1 MSAMIRGSR
10 DSLGVPIEPD
20 EEIPLGRDYYDDPI
34 YEGSHFYITPDGYL
48 LEESIDQ
55 YIEDIFG
62 VPQVAEACDF
72 E

>member
-1 MSAMIRGSR
+1 MSAVVRGSR

-34 YEGSHFYITPDGYL
+34 YEGSYVYITPDGYL
-48 LEESIDQ
+48 LEDNIDQ
-55 YIEDIFG
+55 YVKDIFG
-62 VPQVAEACDF
+62 VPQVVEACEF

>member
-1 MSAMIRGSR
+1 MSKVILGSR

-34 YEGSHFYITPDGYL
+34 YEGDYVYITPDGYL
-48 LEESIDQ
+48 LEESISQ
-55 YIEDIFG
+55 YVEDIFG
-62 VPQVAEACDF
+62 VPQTVSAFDF

>member
-10 DSLGVPIEPD
+10 DSLGVPYEPD

-34 YEGSHFYITPDGYL
+34 YEGSYVYITPDGYL
-48 LEESIDQ
+48 LEDSINQ
-55 YIEDIFG
+55 YIEDVFG
-62 VPQVAEACDF
+62 VPQVVEACDF